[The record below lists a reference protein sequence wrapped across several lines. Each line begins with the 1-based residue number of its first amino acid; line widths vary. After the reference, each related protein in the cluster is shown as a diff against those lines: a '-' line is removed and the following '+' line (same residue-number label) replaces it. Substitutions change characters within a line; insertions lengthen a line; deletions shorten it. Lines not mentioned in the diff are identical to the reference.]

1 LKSLLALS
9 TTPLSDEFRNGGEGG
24 GTSPNAHDGWGRLN
38 LSEVIDIDKIQGDLM
53 QEDIRPIEDVWI
65 HDSYRLESSE
75 PHELLNQRKGNGE
88 PLESLL
94 STPWDGDGALGPFLG
109 TGDVF
114 QQRFILQ
121 QGQDLDIRM
130 SFQAKPEPHMVD
142 DLQLLV
148 RLPDGR
154 FAVGDTYKENGF
166 SMLYYD
172 FADPSNTSAF
182 PSSNETTVGVSLSAE
197 SLESSD
203 WVDVFVVGR
212 YITPGNSPSSIGVEG
227 NKIGFGMA
235 IQGIVL
241 DPVGHTD
248 ADNDGVPFE
257 NDLCPFTDASS
268 WDMNADGCIDD
279 TDNDG
284 VVDSI
289 DDCLETLQ
297 DTPVK
302 ENGCTETNDI
312 PQIFFDTSSLIGH
325 NNSSIPLQFS
335 VLDDDTVDVNI
346 ALQRSNGSLGIVE
359 ICTRVVENDSWIECI
374 VDVENSF
381 FPLSPDGEWVVV
393 ISAVDRNT
401 SWWAETESNLYESPS
416 FVIEVYT
423 ENDVKTSES
432 PDWVLTS
439 IVLII
444 ALALLLSTI
453 LQFVNRERHD

>member
-1 LKSLLALS
+1 M
-9 TTPLSDEFRNGGEGG
+9 D
-24 GTSPNAHDGWGRLN
+24 
-38 LSEVIDIDKIQGDLM
+38 
-53 QEDIRPIEDVWI
+53 
-65 HDSYRLESSE
+65 
-75 PHELLNQRKGNGE
+75 
-88 PLESLL
+88 
-94 STPWDGDGALGPFLG
+94 
-109 TGDVF
+109 
-114 QQRFILQ
+114 
-121 QGQDLDIRM
+121 
-130 SFQAKPEPHMVD
+130 
-142 DLQLLV
+142 
-148 RLPDGR
+148 
-154 FAVGDTYKENGF
+154 
-166 SMLYYD
+166 
-172 FADPSNTSAF
+172 
-182 PSSNETTVGVSLSAE
+182 
-197 SLESSD
+197 
-203 WVDVFVVGR
+203 
-212 YITPGNSPSSIGVEG
+212 
-227 NKIGFGMA
+227 
-235 IQGIVL
+235 
-241 DPVGHTD
+241 
-248 ADNDGVPFE
+248 
-257 NDLCPFTDASS
+257 
-268 WDMNADGCIDD
+268 ADGCIDD

-423 ENDVKTSES
+423 ENDVKTNES
-432 PDWVLTS
+432 PGWILTS